1 MCFKSSVRFLIT
13 LSTLLGLACGDDG
26 EVEVVAGVPWSLAEH
41 RARTISD
48 VRYNISF
55 DIPAELSERIRGHM
69 VVSFTLS
76 DVAEPLVLDFAQSGA
91 SVLAVRMDGEA
102 VPYRVVN
109 EHIVVSRGVFHEG
122 ENALELEFL
131 AGDGSLNRNED
142 FLFTLFV
149 PDRARVAFPCFDQ
162 PNLKARY
169 TLRLETP
176 ASWRAVANEAVQSHQ
191 IAQDR
196 ATFTFN
202 ETPPLSTYLFAFAAG
217 VFEVE
222 TAQRG
227 GRTLTMYHRETD
239 RGKLARNREA
249 IFDLHG
255 AALDWLEAYT
265 GIAYPFEK
273 FGFVL
278 IPAFQYG
285 GMEHPGG
292 ILYRAAGLLLDETAT
307 QNQLLARASVIA
319 HETAHMWFGDLVTM
333 NWFDDVWTKEVFA
346 NFMAAKI
353 VNPSFPEIDHD
364 LRFLLAHYPAAYE
377 VDRTAG
383 ANPIRQQLD
392 NLNEAGTLYGAIIYQ
407 KAPIVMKHLERL
419 VGETTFRD
427 GLREYLETFRFAN
440 ATWPALIDI
449 LDRRSREDLAA
460 WSGVW
465 VEEPGRPTIVTELE
479 IADGRI
485 ASLRLRQTDPRGEER
500 TWTQR
505 LELLLG
511 YDGSRTR
518 SVTVQLGGA
527 SVNVSEAIGLPAP
540 QFVLANGRG
549 VGYGGFELDP
559 RSRRYLLN
567 HLPDIDQA
575 LVRGVAWLALWDAT
589 ISGEI
594 PPLTL
599 MHLAERSLESEND
612 EQNIQRIL
620 SYLRTAFWRYLP
632 AGQREE
638 LAQSVEALLWRR
650 LGRTPRKTLKAA
662 YFSAYRDVVLTTD
675 GLARLKR
682 IWQEKETIP
691 GLTLSERD
699 YTAMALELAVRE
711 VDSAEVI
718 LREQLDRITNR
729 DRKARFAFVLPAVS
743 ADPLVRD
750 RFFESLSDPK
760 NREHE
765 PWVLQALGYLHQPLR
780 AERSERYIRPSLD
793 MLEEI
798 QRTGDI
804 FFPKRWLDATLGGHS
819 SSSAAAVVRQFLED
833 RPDLPIRLEG
843 KLLQSADPL
852 FRAAQILD
860 TGGR

>member
-1 MCFKSSVRFLIT
+1 MRLPSSVRFLIT
-13 LSTLLGLACGDDG
+13 LSILLGVACGDDG
-26 EVEVVAGVPWSLAEH
+26 EFEVVAGVPWSLAEH

-55 DIPAELSERIRGHM
+55 DIPDELSERIRGL
-69 VVSFTLS
+69 VVISFTLS
-76 DVAEPLVLDFAQSGA
+76 EATEPLVLDFAQWEE
-91 SVLAVRMDGEA
+91 SVLAVKVDGVA
-102 VPYRVVN
+102 IPNGVTD
-109 EHIVVSRGVFHEG
+109 EHIVVPESALREG
-122 ENALELEFL
+122 ENALEIEFL

-142 FLFTLFV
+142 FLYTLFV

-176 ASWRAVANEAVQSHQ
+176 ATWRAVANGAIQSHEIDQ
-191 IAQDR
+191 GR
-196 ATFTFN
+196 ASFVFN
-202 ETPPLSTYLFAFAAG
+202 ETSPLSTYLFAFAAG
-217 VFEVE
+217 VFQVE
-222 TAQRG
+222 TAQRD
-227 GRTLTMYHRETD
+227 GRTLTMYHRETN
-239 RGKLARNREA
+239 REKVARNRQA
-249 IFDLHG
+249 IFDLH
-255 AALDWLEAYT
+255 ATALAWLEAYT
-265 GIAYPFEK
+265 GIPYPFEK

-278 IPAFQYG
+278 IPSFQYG

-292 ILYRAAGLLLDETAT
+292 ILYRATRLLLDETAT
-307 QNQLLARASVIA
+307 QNQLLGRASVIA

-353 VNPSFPEIDHD
+353 VNPSFPEINHD
-364 LRFLLAHYPAAYE
+364 LRFLLAHYPGAYE
-377 VDRTAG
+377 VDRTDG
-383 ANPIRQQLD
+383 ANPIRQPLD
-392 NLNEAGTLYGAIIYQ
+392 NLNEAGTLYGAIIYE

-419 VGETTFRD
+419 VGEDTFRD
-427 GLREYLETFRFAN
+427 GLREYLTTFKFAN

-449 LDRRSREDLAA
+449 IDRRTGEDLAA
-460 WSGVW
+460 WSAVW
-465 VEEPGRPTIVTELE
+465 VQEAGRPTITTELE
-479 IADGRI
+479 IASDRVV
-485 ASLRLRQTDPRGEER
+485 SLRLGQTDPGGARR
-500 TWTQR
+500 AWNQR
-505 LELLLG
+505 MELIVG
-511 YDGSRTR
+511 YDGQPSRTLP
-518 SVTVQLGGA
+518 VQLRAA
-527 SVNVSEAIGLPAP
+527 SIDVSEAVGLPAP
-540 QFVLANGRG
+540 DFVLANGLG
-549 VGYGGFELDP
+549 VGYGRFVLDP
-559 RSRRYLLN
+559 QSRRYLLN
-567 HLPDIDQA
+567 HLPEIDQA
-575 LVRGVAWLALWDAT
+575 LLRGVAWLTLWDAMV
-589 ISGEI
+589 SDEI

-612 EQNIQRIL
+612 ELNVQRIL
-620 SYLRTAFWRYLP
+620 SYLRTTFWRYLP
-632 AGQREE
+632 AGQREG

-650 LGRTPRKTLKAA
+650 LSRTPRTTLKAA

-682 IWQEKETIP
+682 IWQEEETIP

-711 VDSAEVI
+711 VDGADEI

-743 ADPLVRD
+743 ADLLVRD
-750 RFFESLSDPK
+750 RFFESLTDPK

-765 PWVLQALGYLHQPLR
+765 PWVLQALGYLHHPLR

-804 FFPKRWLDATLGGHS
+804 FFPKGWLDATLGGHS
-819 SSSAAAVVRQFLED
+819 SARAAAIVRTFLED
-833 RPDLPIRLEG
+833 QPNLPARLKG